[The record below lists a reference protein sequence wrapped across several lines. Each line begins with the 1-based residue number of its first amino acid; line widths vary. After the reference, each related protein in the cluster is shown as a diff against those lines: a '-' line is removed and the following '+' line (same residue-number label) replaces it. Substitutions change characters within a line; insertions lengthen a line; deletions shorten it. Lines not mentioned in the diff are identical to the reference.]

1 MKKLTEKQK
10 DKLINTIGI
19 VYIIVTYILL
29 STWDFNQM
37 MGG

>member
-1 MKKLTEKQK
+1 MNK
-10 DKLINTIGI
+10 DKLFNIIGI
-19 VYIIVTYILL
+19 LYIIITYVLL

>member
-1 MKKLTEKQK
+1 MNKEK
-10 DKLINTIGI
+10 IFNTIGI
-19 VYIIVTYILL
+19 LYIIISYVLL

>member
-1 MKKLTEKQK
+1 MNK
-10 DKLINTIGI
+10 DKLFNAIGI
-19 VYIIVTYILL
+19 LYIIISYILL